1 MDINKLLNNIENSSV
16 SAQKKSELIIYAK
29 LLSSKE
35 LPVFFDDIHLRTSLN
50 IPVDIKIDDF
60 VRKETLSHF
69 VRKRSGELR
78 VISSPNYN
86 LKQMQRWI
94 LTEVFSHQ
102 IVSQY
107 AHGFIKNR
115 SILTN
120 AQSHIHQ
127 EESWVLNIDLRDF
140 FSSITYEDV
149 FKLFY
154 KMGYNIEVSEIFAKL
169 CTFENRLAQGFPTS
183 PYIANLYLYQF
194 DENMG
199 DYIKNVDDSVVYTRY
214 ADDLVFSGVK
224 KRGYTRFIAQL
235 IQTVESELELINLCI
250 NTKKTRIQKKSVKRI
265 TGLNV
270 SANGVSI
277 SKSYVKT
284 LKQTIYYCKKFGIID
299 HLKYHGKEDI
309 SNFKG
314 YLYGQAY
321 FIKMI
326 DNTEGA
332 FVLKELNGLDWI

>member
-1 MDINKLLNNIENSSV
+1 MDIKNLLNNIE
-16 SAQKKSELIIYAK
+16 KSFASDQRKHELSMYAK
-29 LLSSKE
+29 ILSSKK
-35 LPVFFDDIHLRTSLN
+35 LPVFFDRIHLCTSLN
-50 IPVDIKIDDF
+50 IPLDIKIDDF
-60 VRKETLSHF
+60 VIRETLCYY

-78 VISSPNYN
+78 VISSPNYI

-94 LTEVFSHQ
+94 LSEILSHQ
-102 IVSQY
+102 IVSKY

-120 AQSHIHQ
+120 AKSHVHTK
-127 EESWVLNIDLRDF
+127 EFWVLTIDIRDF
-140 FSSITYEDV
+140 FSSITYEEV

-199 DYIKNVDDSVVYTRY
+199 DYIKNADDSVVYTRY

-224 KRGYTRFIAQL
+224 KRGYTKFIAQL
-235 IQTVESELELINLCI
+235 IQTVESELELINLLI

-277 SKSYVKT
+277 SKAYVKT
-284 LKQTIYYCKKFGIID
+284 LKQTIYYCKKFGVID

-326 DNTEGA
+326 DNTEGTS
-332 FVLKELNGLDWI
+332 VLEELNGLDWI